1 MLLSCKNIAKRLDMY
16 PTLFSEFGAVWLQ
29 IRVDEIQVQQ
39 FCFTVDVYYCIAY
52 YAQSPNKWSTTIYYV
67 T

>member
-1 MLLSCKNIAKRLDMY
+1 MQKYCKKTGHV
-16 PTLFSEFGAVWLQ
+16 PHPFEFGAVWLQ
-29 IRVDEIQVQQ
+29 MRVDEIQVQQ

-52 YAQSPNKWSTTIYYV
+52 YGQSPNKWSTTIYYV